1 MVGNQENLTDHH
13 QDTKTP
19 RKDLSN
25 DEERVAALFVDAA
38 IKVHRVLG
46 PGLLE
51 SVYESCLAHE
61 LRQRGLKVET
71 QVQIPIEYEGLH
83 LDGGLR
89 LDMLVNGIA
98 IVELK
103 ALEKLLPVHDAQL
116 LTYLKLANRRL
127 GYLLN
132 FNVPVMKTGISRFVL

>member
-1 MVGNQENLTDHH
+1 
-13 QDTKTP
+13 
-19 RKDLSN
+19 
-25 DEERVAALFVDAA
+25 
-38 IKVHRVLG
+38 
-46 PGLLE
+46 
-51 SVYESCLAHE
+51 
-61 LRQRGLKVET
+61 
-71 QVQIPIEYEGLH
+71 
-83 LDGGLR
+83 
-89 LDMLVNGIA
+89 MLVNGIA

>member
-1 MVGNQENLTDHH
+1 MSWETEKDHH

-25 DEERVAALFVDAA
+25 EEERAATLIVDAA

-127 GYLLN
+127 GFLLN

>member
-1 MVGNQENLTDHH
+1 
-13 QDTKTP
+13 
-19 RKDLSN
+19 
-25 DEERVAALFVDAA
+25 
-38 IKVHRVLG
+38 
-46 PGLLE
+46 
-51 SVYESCLAHE
+51 
-61 LRQRGLKVET
+61 
-71 QVQIPIEYEGLH
+71 
-83 LDGGLR
+83 

>member
-1 MVGNQENLTDHH
+1 MSWETEKDHH

-71 QVQIPIEYEGLH
+71 QVQIPIEYEDYILMEGF
-83 LDGGLR
+83 GW
-89 LDMLVNGIA
+89 
-98 IVELK
+98 
-103 ALEKLLPVHDAQL
+103 
-116 LTYLKLANRRL
+116 TC
-127 GYLLN
+127 
-132 FNVPVMKTGISRFVL
+132 S

>member
-1 MVGNQENLTDHH
+1 MSWETEKDHH